1 MTAASPGCP
10 SADLVRT
17 TGPRGA
23 LCQLLQKFFKGL
35 LLGPLVLWLLFEEW
49 GWEPLASCFAALGR
63 LPVWRQLER
72 HIVRLPPWA
81 ALLVFGAPVLALAP
95 IKLLAVYLFS
105 QGHFALGLGLLLSAK
120 LAGTALVARLF
131 QLTQPTL
138 MQLAWFACAYTR
150 WKAWKDR
157 ILRQARDSWPW
168 RLGRLFKRRLKKQA
182 LRLQAAFKA
191 AVARARQ

>member
-1 MTAASPGCP
+1 
-10 SADLVRT
+10 
-17 TGPRGA
+17 
-23 LCQLLQKFFKGL
+23 LLQKIFKGL
-35 LLGPLVLWLLFEEW
+35 LLGPLALWLLFEEW
-49 GWEPLASCFAALGR
+49 GWEPLAACFAALGR

-72 HIVRLPPWA
+72 LVVRLPPWA
-81 ALLVFGAPVLALAP
+81 ALLVFGVPVLALVP

-105 QGHFALGLGLLLSAK
+105 KGHFTLGLGLLLTAK

-138 MQLAWFACAYTR
+138 MQLAWFAAAYIR
-150 WKAWKDR
+150 WKTWKDQ
-157 ILRQARDSWPW
+157 ILRQVRSLWLW
-168 RLGRLFKRRLKKQA
+168 RLGRQLKWRLKKQT